1 MKNLELLQQGFG
13 NSGAKRPTAEG
24 SVAGKHL
31 PGSLLGSPYRPV
43 RKNPGLSESCRGTNR
58 RFRQKLPLAF
68 GKNCRNGFS
77 FPHFR
82 SWPKQNRSRIGLD
95 DSLKAR
101 PPCGSNCFSLL
112 YLQTSVTPSWCPAG
126 NTVRLFS
133 AQTPGKTARFREEL
147 SPGRGGSTRYARGS
161 TSKIVIP
168 PQGWHGN
175 FGLWLAWSTL
185 SCRPRALG
193 SLPRTD

>member
-1 MKNLELLQQGFG
+1 MPIAKALRRVGQEDHFRRPSLSASLDNPIGNNFSPDFLPRGYLPEDAPDRCARSPASELSGGEEFTVMKNLELLQQGFG

-24 SVAGKHL
+24 AMAGKHL

-112 YLQTSVTPSWCPAG
+112 YLQTSVTP
-126 NTVRLFS
+126 
-133 AQTPGKTARFREEL
+133 
-147 SPGRGGSTRYARGS
+147 
-161 TSKIVIP
+161 
-168 PQGWHGN
+168 
-175 FGLWLAWSTL
+175 
-185 SCRPRALG
+185 
-193 SLPRTD
+193 